1 MPRMASKHWYQNGP
15 KVFGYEP
22 GWLWWAA
29 VFAVVCG
36 GLFYGSSQLDTHRKN
51 RAYLE
56 ERAAHHAE
64 EQGLDVVLVNA
75 VIEAE
80 SSWDWRAE
88 SPIGAKGLMQ
98 VTGIALEDVERLEAI
113 EGGDLFDVDY
123 NLRVGTLYLA
133 YLLERFDGDIVLA
146 VAAYHM
152 GPTAVAKG
160 ERKYSNLS
168 SRDMI
173 DKHGGP
179 QTRAYVKK
187 VLGLIEEAQ

>member
-1 MPRMASKHWYQNGP
+1 MRSRNWIKRGP

-22 GWLWWAA
+22 GWLWWAVA
-29 VFAVVCG
+29 FAAICG
-36 GLFYGSSQLDTHRKN
+36 GLFWIGSELGQQRRTV
-51 RAYLE
+51 AYLH
-56 ERAAHHAE
+56 ERAAHHAQT
-64 EQGLDVVLVNA
+64 QGLDILLVSA
-75 VIEAE
+75 IIEAE

-88 SPIGAKGLMQ
+88 SPVGAKGLMQ
-98 VTGIALEDVERLEAI
+98 VTAIALEDVKRLEGI
-113 EGGDLFDVDY
+113 GDGNLFDVDY

-133 YLLERFDGDIVLA
+133 YLLDRFDGDVALA

-160 ERKYSNLS
+160 QRQYPDLS

-173 DKHGGP
+173 EKHGGP

-187 VLGLIEEAQ
+187 VLGLYEQQTE